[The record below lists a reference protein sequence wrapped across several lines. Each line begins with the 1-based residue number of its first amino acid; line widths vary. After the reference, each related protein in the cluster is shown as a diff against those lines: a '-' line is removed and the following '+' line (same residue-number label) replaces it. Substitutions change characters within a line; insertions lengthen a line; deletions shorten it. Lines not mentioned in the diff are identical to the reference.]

1 MLLPML
7 LLATLIGAT
16 PTAAGDAALGHDLA
30 AQHCSRCH
38 NIGPDTSAS
47 PETNAPPF
55 ATLGR
60 DWPVS
65 ALQEALA
72 EGILVAHADP
82 PMPEFEFTPAQV
94 DALIAYLET
103 LGGS

>member
-1 MLLPML
+1 M
-7 LLATLIGAT
+7 AAT
-16 PTAAGDAALGHDLA
+16 PLAAGDADSGLALA
-30 AQHCSRCH
+30 EQHCSRCH
-38 NIGPDTSAS
+38 NIGPEATAS
-47 PETNAPPF
+47 PEANAPPF

-82 PMPEFEFTPAQV
+82 PMPEFEFTPDQV
-94 DALIAYLET
+94 DALIAYMET